1 MMAFPKSLSAWI
13 RFRKFASGDRLK
25 NIPEQEQ
32 WLWDNPQALAS
43 LKRGLEQAA
52 SGETYDLGSFSQ
64 YVNLEIEN

>member
-1 MMAFPKSLSAWI
+1 MAFPKSLSAWI

-43 LKRGLEQAA
+43 LERGLEQAA

-64 YVNLEIEN
+64 YVNLEIED

>member
-1 MMAFPKSLSAWI
+1 MAFPKNLSAWI
-13 RFRKFASGDRLK
+13 RFGEFASGDRPK

-52 SGETYDLGSFSQ
+52 SGETYDLGSFAQ
-64 YVNLEIEN
+64 YADLEIED

>member
-1 MMAFPKSLSAWI
+1 MAFPKSLSAWI